1 MGLFS
6 RSGAASVTV
15 TPGVVQPRQTV
26 TATVSTD
33 RAIDEVATATLEWGY
48 DNVYRYHL
56 PDDTDGNDGT
66 DDRDTDDWVC
76 VTRVELP
83 VEASEF
89 TGASATFKV
98 PSWAP
103 GSSPLIARW
112 SCRVRIARG
121 GGPYVDERG
130 EFTVV
135 IGTDDVD
142 AVEEPLERSSK
153 AAQTGLDVALGSP
166 VYRAGETVTGQLVL
180 RPTPDVP
187 LGDVAVYW
195 QRERESHPLVGD
207 AVDELLDGPIIAP
220 GKDIA
225 LRSDDAVTLPFTL
238 ALPDD
243 AAPTA
248 AAVHS
253 SMSWYVVARVLYVGD
268 GDLVERVR
276 RPITVVNA
284 P

>member
-1 MGLFS
+1 MSLLR
-6 RSGAASVTV
+6 RSGTAAVTV
-15 TPGVVQPRQTV
+15 TPQIVRPRQTV

-48 DNVYRYHL
+48 DNVYR
-56 PDDTDGNDGT
+56 TE
-66 DDRDTDDWVC
+66 DDRDSEDWVC

-83 VEASEF
+83 VETSEF
-89 TGASATFKV
+89 TGASANFRV

-121 GGPYVDERG
+121 GPYVDERG

-142 AVEEPLERSSK
+142 AVVEPLEHSPG
-153 AAQTGLDVALGSP
+153 ATEAEIDVVLGAP

-180 RPTPDVP
+180 RPTRDLPS
-187 LGDVAVYW
+187 GAVAVHW
-195 QRERESHPLVGD
+195 QCERESHPLAGRP
-207 AVDELLDGPIIAP
+207 AAAGPLDGPSVVL
-220 GKDIA
+220 GGDVA
-225 LRSDDAVTLPFTL
+225 LREGMEVTLPFAL
-238 ALPDD
+238 PLPDD

-253 SMSWYVVARVLYVGD
+253 SLSWYVAARLNLLD
-268 GDLVERVR
+268 AERDWAPLVR

>member
-1 MGLFS
+1 MGLFG
-6 RSGAASVTV
+6 RSGAAAVTV
-15 TPGVVQPRQTV
+15 TPGVVRPRQTV

-48 DNVYRYHL
+48 DNVYRFHS
-56 PDDTDGNDGT
+56 PDGT
-66 DDRDTDDWVC
+66 DDGDDRDADDWVC

-83 VEASEF
+83 VETSEF

-142 AVEEPLERSSK
+142 AVEEPLERSSG
-153 AAQTGLDVALGSP
+153 ATQTGLDVALGSP
-166 VYRAGETVTGQLVL
+166 VYLGGETVTGQLVL
-180 RPTPDVP
+180 RPTLDVP

-207 AVDELLDGPIIAP
+207 AVDELLDGPIIVL

-225 LRSDDAVTLPFTL
+225 LRSDAPVMLPFTL

-253 SMSWYVVARVLYVGD
+253 SMSWYVVARVVYAGAD